1 MERLSD
7 AQHHPFLLNSV
18 KHAQALAMGLLTA
31 GHGKK
36 KEIAASCV
44 ATLNTLPSF
53 AKYGGIKVESMTNK
67 LRTLVAE
74 HRAAVKKDP
83 HVSGKRT
90 GASEELHTAMCDI
103 VQDLDEAAAV
113 KGEGDA
119 AAVAEE
125 ARKNVR
131 AEKVSLHCCRHVY
144 TTINRQTC

>member
-1 MERLSD
+1 
-7 AQHHPFLLNSV
+7 
-18 KHAQALAMGLLTA
+18 MGLLTA

-36 KEIAASCV
+36 GDIAASCV

-53 AKYGGIKVESMTNK
+53 SKHGGIKVESMLNK

-74 HRAAVKKDP
+74 HRAAVKQDP

-90 GASEELHTAMCDI
+90 GASEELHQAMCDI
-103 VQDLDEAAAV
+103 TQDLDEAAAA

-131 AEKVSLHCCRHVY
+131 AEKVRLVDSCVFDLRLYMLHVCVFSDGSRGVGTLEEY
-144 TTINRQTC
+144 W